1 MLCPQ
6 LAGESSDLY
15 VTSAEIDHHTLDTSG
30 GKRSLTLIDCT
41 GLLTQYAH
49 KQLDRAQ
56 RNGTE
61 RNYGSRDAFLK
72 VKRSRCVFKSAVRI
86 HETIE

>member
-6 LAGESSDLY
+6 LVGESGDLY
-15 VTSAEIDHHTLDTSG
+15 VTSAETEHHTLDKSG

-41 GLLTQYAH
+41 GLFTQYAH
-49 KQLDRAQ
+49 KQLDGAQ

-61 RNYGSRDAFLK
+61 RN
-72 VKRSRCVFKSAVRI
+72 
-86 HETIE
+86 